1 MKLRQKLAV
10 VLASAMVVTAV
21 PVVTMAAS
29 TTGISKK
36 VTVAEDTVLVAPGQT
51 GVVAPELSIK
61 LQHGFTTS
69 QSFYLALENAK
80 WNADTKIEVT
90 NKAGERVGYLE
101 ADKDA
106 KDATVSFDFADG
118 ATLKTDDTLKISLAG
133 VKVTGE
139 AKVTVD
145 AEGTEIDNA
154 TLVFANKSDSEA
166 TVTAKDAKTFY
177 TTTAAGE
184 EVGTIVITEAVVG
197 SFASADASDRTI
209 TIDLEHGDY
218 EFLNDT
224 LTVTGKRG
232 FTGINGAE
240 SVTLN
245 ADKDRLTVVLK
256 NTSAASQVGTF
267 EISGI
272 KVKSTDKA
280 PETGDLEVTVA
291 GKEDTKVTSTTVK
304 VATVAEYGTGL
315 TVAEKK
321 DVVSGKD
328 TKVKITY
335 KETTKDSIG
344 RSDIDF
350 VLNQGYVDYSTVTNK
365 ITVSTDGPVTALSPI
380 YEDKDAEKAA
390 DQDKI
395 IGFTITTKGDDT
407 KLEKYIDGKE
417 ITIRTELD
425 MTGEITFTTS
435 GRYVEEQS
443 VVVAEAK
450 PNFTVKAEAM
460 TLKVGQSKQVG
471 GKFVITEDKAGALDK
486 SSVITL
492 ELPTEDGISF
502 TELPEVTVDGAKA
515 KVEWKDKTSK
525 SAINVTLTKSS
536 KETPATI
543 TVEGLEVKVDRTVPQ
558 GSYDLELSIN
568 GYEGTLTSE
577 DFFVVGTPNAEEL
590 AANGLPK
597 GTATFTIG
605 SANYTVNGKVATM
618 DASAYIQD
626 PGYTMVPVR
635 YVATAFGVNAQDI
648 LFSNGTAT
656 IFAGSRTIQLTAG
669 SDVAIV
675 NGASVKLSTKVVV
688 KDGRTYAPVGEIA
701 RILGIS
707 ANWDSVNKV
716 ATFENK

>member
-29 TTGISKK
+29 TSAVSKV
-36 VTVAEDTVLVAPGQT
+36 VTVAEDKVLGDEAP
-51 GVVAPELSIK
+51 VLSIK

-80 WNADTKIEVT
+80 WNADTTVEVT
-90 NKAGERVGYLE
+90 NKAGQKVGKLT
-101 ADKDA
+101 AIKDA
-106 KDATVSFDFADG
+106 KDATVSFEFAEG
-118 ATLKTDDTLKISLAG
+118 ATLKADDTLYISLKG

-145 AEGTEIDNA
+145 AAGTEIDNA
-154 TLVFANKSDSEA
+154 TLTFANKSDSKA

-177 TTTAAGE
+177 TTTTAGE

-197 SFASADASDRTI
+197 SFASADKADRTI

-224 LTVTGKRG
+224 LTLTGKRG
-232 FTGINGAE
+232 FTNVSVAGAE
-240 SVTLN
+240 VTLN
-245 ADKDRLTVVLK
+245 TDKDRLTIVLPQMDK
-256 NTSAASQVGTF
+256 ATQVGTF

-272 KVKSTDKA
+272 KVKSIDKT
-280 PETGDLEVTVA
+280 PEAGDLEVTVE
-291 GKEDTKVTSTTVK
+291 GKNDTKVASTTVK
-304 VATVAEYGTGL
+304 VATVAEYGTQL

-335 KETTKDSIG
+335 KETTKDSVG
-344 RSDIDF
+344 KSDVEF
-350 VLNQGYVDYSTVTNK
+350 VLNQGYIEKS
-365 ITVSTDGPVTALSPI
+365 SVTALGATPI
-380 YEDKDAEKAA
+380 YKDKDAEKK
-390 DQDKI
+390 QDDKKI
-395 IGFTITTKGDDT
+395 IGFTITTTADDT
-407 KLEKYIDGKE
+407 KAEKFIDAKE
-417 ITIRTELD
+417 IKIRTELD
-425 MTGEITFTTS
+425 MTGEIILSTS
-435 GRYVEEQS
+435 GRYVEDQQ
-443 VVVAEAK
+443 VVVAEVK

-543 TVEGLEVKVDRTVPQ
+543 TVEGLEVKVDRTVAQ
-558 GSYDLELSIN
+558 GTYDLKLSIN
-568 GYEGTLTSE
+568 GYEGTLKSK
-577 DFFVVGTPNAEEL
+577 DFFVVGTPNTEEL

-597 GTATFTIG
+597 GTATFTIN
-605 SANYTVNGKVATM
+605 SAEYTVNGKVATM
-618 DASAYIQD
+618 DATAYIQD

-635 YVATAFGVNAQDI
+635 YVATAFGVNPQDI
-648 LFSNGTAT
+648 LYSNGTAT

-669 SDVAIV
+669 SDVAVV
-675 NGASVKLSTKVVV
+675 NGASIKLATKVVV
-688 KDGRTYAPVGEIA
+688 KNGRTYAPVGEIA
-701 RILGIS
+701 RILGVS
-707 ANWDSVNKV
+707 VNWDSASKV

>member
-80 WNADTKIEVT
+80 WNADTEVEVT
-90 NKAGERVGYLE
+90 NKAGERVGYLR
-101 ADKDA
+101 ADEDA
-106 KDATVSFDFADG
+106 KDATVSFDFEAG
-118 ATLKTDDTLKISLAG
+118 ATLETDDTLRISLAG

-177 TTTAAGE
+177 TTTTAGE

-197 SFASADASDRTI
+197 SFAGDAADRTI

-256 NTSAASQVGTF
+256 STAAASQVGTF

-280 PETGDLEVTVA
+280 PETGDLEVTVE
-291 GKEDTKVTSTTVK
+291 GKNDTKVASTTVK

-321 DVVSGKD
+321 EITSGKD
-328 TKVKITY
+328 AKVKITY

-365 ITVSTDGPVTALSPI
+365 ITVSTSGPVTALSPI

-435 GRYVEEQS
+435 GRYVEEQT

-515 KVEWKDKTSK
+515 KIEWKNKTSK
-525 SAINVTLTKSS
+525 SAINITLTKSS

-543 TVEGLEVKVDRTVPQ
+543 TVEGLEVKVDRTVAQ
-558 GSYDLELSIN
+558 GTYDLKLSIN
-568 GYEGTLTSE
+568 DYEGTLKSK
-577 DFFVVGTPNAEEL
+577 DFFVVGTPNTEEL

-605 SANYTVNGKVATM
+605 SANYTVNGKEATM

-648 LFSNGTAT
+648 LFSNSTAT

-707 ANWDSVNKV
+707 ANWDATNKV

>member
-29 TTGISKK
+29 TSAVSKV
-36 VTVAEDTVLVAPGQT
+36 VTVSEDTVLGDSAP
-51 GVVAPELSIK
+51 VLSIK

-80 WNADTKIEVT
+80 WNADTTVNVT
-90 NKAGERVGYLE
+90 NKVGAVVGTLK

-106 KDATVSFDFADG
+106 KDATVKFNNDAVL
-118 ATLKTDDTLKISLAG
+118 AKDDTLYISLAG

-145 AEGTEIDNA
+145 AVGTEIDNA
-154 TLVFANKSDSEA
+154 TLTFANKSDADA

-177 TTTAAGE
+177 TTTKDGE
-184 EVGTIVITEAVVG
+184 EVGTIVITEGVVG
-197 SFASADASDRTI
+197 SFASADAEDRTI

-224 LTVTGKRG
+224 LTLTGKRG
-232 FTGINGAE
+232 FTGINDAV

-245 ADKDRLTVVLK
+245 ADKDRLTVVLPRT
-256 NTSAASQVGTF
+256 NAATQVGTF
-267 EISGI
+267 EISDI
-272 KVKSTDKA
+272 KVKSIDKA
-280 PETGDLEVTVA
+280 PETGDLEVTVE
-291 GKEDTKVTSTTVK
+291 GQDDTKVASTTVK
-304 VATVAEYGTGL
+304 VATVAEYGTEL

-321 DVVSGKD
+321 EVTSGKE

-335 KETTKDSIG
+335 KETTKDSVG
-344 RSDIDF
+344 KSDVDF
-350 VLNQGYVDYSTVTNK
+350 VLNQGYIEKSSVD
-365 ITVSTDGPVTALSPI
+365 ALNAAPI

-390 DQDKI
+390 DAKKI
-395 IGFTITTKGDDT
+395 IGFTITTTADDT
-407 KLEKYIDGKE
+407 KAEKFIDGKE
-417 ITIRTELD
+417 IKIRTELD
-425 MTGEITFTTS
+425 MTGEIILSTS
-435 GRYVEEQS
+435 GRYVEEQQ
-443 VVVAEAK
+443 VVVAEAT

-460 TLKVGQSKQVG
+460 TLKVGQSNQVG
-471 GKFVITEDKAGALDK
+471 GKFVITEAEKGALDK

-492 ELPTEDGISF
+492 ELPDEDGISF
-502 TELPEVTVDGAKA
+502 TELPEITVDGAKA

-536 KETPATI
+536 KEAPATI
-543 TVEGLEVKVDRTVPQ
+543 TVEGVEVKVDRTVPQ
-558 GSYDLELSIN
+558 GTYDLKLSIE
-568 GYEGTLTSE
+568 GYEGTLKSE
-577 DFFVVGTPNAEEL
+577 DFFVVGTPNEEEL

-605 SANYTVNGKVATM
+605 STNYTVNDKTATM
-618 DASAYIQD
+618 DAAAYIQD

-648 LFSNGTAT
+648 LFSNSTAT

-707 ANWDSVNKV
+707 ANWDATNKV